1 MYLEW
6 FITSH
11 ADFMR
16 ILFKA
21 ICVFEFYF
29 YETKQERAG

>member
-11 ADFMR
+11 ADLMR
-16 ILFKA
+16 ILILA

-29 YETKQERAG
+29 YETKQETAG